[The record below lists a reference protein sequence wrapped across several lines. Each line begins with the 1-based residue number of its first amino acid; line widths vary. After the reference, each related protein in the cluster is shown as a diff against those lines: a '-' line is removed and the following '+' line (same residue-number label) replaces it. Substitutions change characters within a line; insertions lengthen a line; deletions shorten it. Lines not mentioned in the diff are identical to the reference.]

1 MRRPAFSRYVL
12 YIFIRL
18 SIYLRIYIYVDI
30 HSVSLANVIG
40 IKLRLLR
47 SPVWRFLCTDRRS
60 HDTHYIYISVYL
72 YIYIYLYVDIH
83 IVSLANVIGIKLGL
97 LRSPVWRF
105 LCADRRSHDTYS
117 IYLSVY
123 RYIYMYIYVDIH
135 SVPLA
140 NVIGIKL
147 HLLRSPA
154 WRFLCANRRSHDT

>member
-1 MRRPAFSRYVL
+1 MHRPAFSRHALYIYIRLSIYLHISIRRYTYCIFSKRNWYKVGPPTLTCMAVSMRRPAFSRYVL
-12 YIFIRL
+12 YISIRL
-18 SIYLRIYIYVDI
+18 SIYLHIYIYVDI
-30 HSVSLANVIG
+30 YIVSLANVVG

-47 SPVWRFLCTDRRS
+47 SPVR
-60 HDTHYIYISVYL
+60 
-72 YIYIYLYVDIH
+72 
-83 IVSLANVIGIKLGL
+83 
-97 LRSPVWRF
+97 RF